1 MFDIAELQKLEAR
14 DTTPEGFAAASGPTQ
29 CCEEN
34 GTRHVSIL
42 TTRG

>member
-1 MFDIAELQKLEAR
+1 MFDIADLQKLQAR
-14 DTTPEGFAAASGPTQ
+14 DLAPEGFAAASGPTQ

-42 TTRG
+42 TTRS

>member
-1 MFDIAELQKLEAR
+1 MFDIADLQKLQAR
-14 DTTPEGFAAASGPTQ
+14 DTTVEGFAAESGATQ

-42 TTRG
+42 TTVG